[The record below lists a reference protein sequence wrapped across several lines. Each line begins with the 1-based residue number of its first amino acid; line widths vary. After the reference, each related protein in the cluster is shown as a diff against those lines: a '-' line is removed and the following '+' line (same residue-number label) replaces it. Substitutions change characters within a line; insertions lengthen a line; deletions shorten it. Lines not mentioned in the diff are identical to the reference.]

1 MKVSIIGT
9 GNVAWHLNLAFYYA
23 GVELYQVFGRNKI
36 RLGELTQISNA
47 QGITDLIN
55 LKKVDIIIIAVSDD
69 SISEIVSHI
78 PAHIRKESIIAHTS
92 GTKSILELTG
102 CSNPGIFY
110 PLQTFTRGVKTSLE
124 EVPICLNGE
133 KPVVQNLRKLASHI
147 SKDIRTLTDSER
159 KQTHLSA
166 VMINN
171 FTNHLIYLAK
181 ERLDNQGI
189 TGDILD
195 PLLKETV
202 RKQALLSPFDAQTG
216 PARRGDHET
225 MDAHLRLLADEPELA
240 ELYHMISKSIM
251 NLYK

>member
-9 GNVAWHLNLAFYYA
+9 GNVAWHLNLAFYNA
-23 GVELYQVFGRNKI
+23 GVELYQLYGRNKI

-47 QGITDLIN
+47 QGITDFIN
-55 LKKVDIIIIAVSDD
+55 LEKVDILIIAVSDD

-78 PAHIRKESIIAHTS
+78 PAHIRKECIIAHTS
-92 GTKSILELTG
+92 GTKSISELTG
-102 CSNPGIFY
+102 CNNPGIFY
-110 PLQTFTRGVKTSLE
+110 PLQTFSRGVKTTLE

-133 KPVVQNLRKLASHI
+133 KSVVQNLRKLAALI
-147 SKDIRTLTDSER
+147 SKDIRTLTDPER

-181 ERLDNQGI
+181 ERLENQGI
-189 TGDILD
+189 TGGILD

-202 RKQALLSPFDAQTG
+202 RKQALLSPYDAQTG

-225 MDAHLRLLADEPELA
+225 MEAHLRLLADEPKLA
-240 ELYHMISKSIM
+240 EIYQMISTSIM